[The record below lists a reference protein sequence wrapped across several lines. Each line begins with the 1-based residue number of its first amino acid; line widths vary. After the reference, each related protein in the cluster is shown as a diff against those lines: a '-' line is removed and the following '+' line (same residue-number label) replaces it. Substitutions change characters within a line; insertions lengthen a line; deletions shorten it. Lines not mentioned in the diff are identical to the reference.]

1 MARVIIKKDKSPVE
15 IKVGGESVW
24 ICRCGLTDNPPY
36 CSGKHKQTRDE
47 KDDELYIYENSKRY
61 RVKLEKIEEG

>member
-1 MARVIIKKDKSPVE
+1 MARVIIKKEKTPVE

-36 CSGKHKQTRDE
+36 CSGKHKQIRDE
-47 KDDELYIYENSKRY
+47 KDDELYIYENGKRY
-61 RVKLEKIEEG
+61 KVKLEKIGEG